1 MSHDP
6 EFAARRAAAR
16 ARLDALDSQVPSDVY
31 RRGWFTAVYDL
42 ADGDPARVP
51 WADLKPH
58 PLLAGCLAAEPA
70 PACGA
75 RALDVGCGLGDNAEA
90 LAAHGYATT
99 AFDLS
104 DRAIAWAR
112 ERFSHS
118 RVAYLAADVFDAPG
132 AWRGAFDL
140 VHECYTLQ
148 ALTAVARREAMR
160 AIASF
165 VAPCGRLL
173 VIARAREHATTAA
186 GPPWP
191 LTRDEVMEFGRHG
204 LDAQSVEALPDP
216 DDGKAHWRAVFRRGA

>member
-16 ARLDALDSQVPSDVY
+16 ARLDALDTQAPSDVY

-42 ADGDPARVP
+42 AEGDPARVP

-58 PLLAGCLAAEPA
+58 PLLAGWLAEPA
-70 PACGA
+70 PARGA

-104 DRAIAWAR
+104 ARAIAWAR
-112 ERFSHS
+112 ERFPHS
-118 RVAYLAADVFDAPG
+118 RVTYLAADVFDAPG

-165 VAPCGRLL
+165 VAPGGRLL
-173 VIARAREHATTAA
+173 VIARAREPATAA
-186 GPPWP
+186 VGPPWP
-191 LTRDEVMEFGRHG
+191 LTRDEVMELGRHG
-204 LDAQSVEALPDP
+204 LEAQSIEARTDP
-216 DDGKAHWRAVFRRGA
+216 DDGKAHWRAVFRR